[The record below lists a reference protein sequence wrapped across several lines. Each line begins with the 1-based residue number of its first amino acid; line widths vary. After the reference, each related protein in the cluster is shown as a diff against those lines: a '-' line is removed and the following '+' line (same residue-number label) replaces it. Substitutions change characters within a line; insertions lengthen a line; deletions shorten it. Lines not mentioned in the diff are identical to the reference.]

1 MELSGRIK
9 VVFDL
14 KQINA
19 TMNKREFVVTTDER
33 YAQEILFE
41 TFNEKTSIL
50 EPFKAGDVVRVSFDI
65 RGKEYNGRYYNNLR
79 AWKIDRVSADNG
91 GGNTGNNDMPPP
103 LPPLD
108 DDPITDDLPF

>member
-9 VVFDL
+9 VVMDL
-14 KQINA
+14 VQINA
-19 TMNKREFVVTTDER
+19 TMNKREFVVTTDEK
-33 YAQEILFE
+33 YAQDILFE

-50 EPFKAGDVVRVSFDI
+50 ESYKAGDVVRVSFDI
-65 RGKEYNGRYYNNLR
+65 RGREYNGRYYNNLR
-79 AWKIDRVSADNG
+79 AWKIDRVGADNAT
-91 GGNTGNNDMPPP
+91 NMPADMPPP